1 MADEQ
6 KAVAA
11 PKPAETVKPAV
22 KPEPKPTAAFSP
34 FKLIGSPGT
43 PYNIDGTGFGDKRG
57 KVFVG
62 GREVP
67 VTRWRD
73 DSIKGTL
80 PSDLSSGPVVIETA
94 AGLITNAK

>member
-6 KAVAA
+6 KAPAA
-11 PKPAETVKPAV
+11 SKPIETAKTATAQPKPI
-22 KPEPKPTAAFSP
+22 AAFSP
-34 FKLIGSPGT
+34 YKLIGSPGT

-80 PSDLSSGPVVIETA
+80 PSDLAPGPVVIETA